1 MLWKCLQEDSASE
14 IWRVDAGT
22 AGAAGAAGTSKT
34 TKMLTDCYSFYF
46 FQEEIISPAMEP
58 KQDIDILVLDL
69 QGSCRFLE

>member
-22 AGAAGAAGTSKT
+22 AGAAGTSKT

-69 QGSCRFLE
+69 QGSCCFLE